1 MNVPRRSVRARG
13 GLLHRAL
20 LCAVAT
26 AVALVAVPAMSA
38 PAAAAAGDDEVLKVL
53 LFYKD
58 NFHASHVQARQA
70 VNALAAELASEHEL
84 TLQVQE
90 TQDPAAF
97 TPQNLA
103 TVDTLVF
110 AQTGGVLFNT
120 AQRDALETYIRD
132 GGGFAGLHYTG
143 WSVGQS
149 EHDVNPFYLK
159 LVGAMSE
166 GHPENPGVRSGR
178 VVVSATG
185 HPLTQGLP
193 ADLTR
198 SDEWYD
204 WTVNPAQNVRT
215 LVEAD
220 ETSYQDL
227 GRQGS
232 THPVTWC
239 QEIDAGRSWY
249 TGMGHEGTAY
259 SEPFM
264 RAQMKH
270 GIAYAAGL
278 TPADCSPPA
287 KDEAGSWS
295 GVTPWPLMPINMAL
309 TSDGTVQSFGSVG
322 GWGNDTTPFDW
333 TGDSSLTQGGQT
345 EIDVW
350 DPSVP
355 RTLANVNDG
364 LLANTT
370 YTDLFCSMQVQNPHT
385 RATMT
390 VGGDDSLGGNAPN
403 DAAIGVTSYTTNTG
417 IRDEAPMNYPRW
429 YPTGTTTAE
438 GDVVVQGGSL
448 RGGPG
453 GPGVLTPEIYR
464 PDEGSGWRLLT
475 GAKSAFAYGDG
486 GNGNGPDENR
496 WWYPRAFVA
505 PGSGT
510 IFNISGTAMFE
521 LDPSGDGTLT
531 PRGTLPSAIA
541 NQGGL
546 GNPVGAT
553 STAAMYRPGKIL
565 QVGGGTWSNGGGP
578 AGARAGFTVDIT
590 GGTANPVIAATEPM
604 EYARHWGTA
613 TVMPD
618 GNVIVTGGSRD
629 NNGNGGYVTN
639 PEIWNPDTGEWT
651 TVEVPYEHARLYHST
666 ALLLPD
672 GRIMIGGG
680 GAPGPRNYRDVEYYS
695 PAYLFD
701 GDQLAERPVITSAP
715 KKVGYDGT
723 FQISTGDDVSRVTL
737 VRNGSVT
744 HGFNNDQNFQDLE
757 FTQAGGTVSIESP
770 VDGTYAP
777 PGSYMLFVFDA
788 DGTPSVAKI
797 IDIDP
802 EVAMDQRSPKVVD
815 QFEYP
820 KLPTEWRG
828 ANPPN
833 VIDVAPGNGRIAPWA
848 VERQVQLVRGTVATN
863 GGLGGTGYQLA
874 LGQSGSIERTLQG
887 LDPGREY
894 RVSLRYARDSRS
906 AAGLGDA
913 SAQLSVGSLD
923 TTITAT
929 GTNPSQ
935 GTNDTTYATFVGS
948 FTADQRSERLSL
960 TGSGIGAGLMVDD
973 LVVIG
978 ADPGLEDAPV
988 HYEFEEGAGTT
999 AANTGTD
1006 ETVGDATLVGTTG
1019 WSANGVFGD
1028 ALDLT
1033 GGSNANTVDLP
1044 DNLLQGE
1051 EDFTTSFW
1059 VRPDTKGN
1067 WINLFHIGDG
1077 LEGAGS
1083 FFQIQMQTQA
1093 AGNTG
1098 LAATFKA
1105 KGDPLQ
1111 ERIYATP
1118 TKDVTANQ
1126 WNHVVF
1132 TREGAVGRLYL
1143 NGVEVASRTDLT
1155 IDMTDVGP
1163 TTNNW
1168 LGRNGYP
1175 DPSFDGLMDDV
1186 RLYTAPLSA
1195 ADVAGLYADG
1205 SALRTTTTVA
1215 VSPESP
1221 SAFGEPL
1228 SVSTEVEGSDAQP
1241 AEGEVELWADGARL
1255 GTPVALEDG
1264 AATFPDVTL
1273 TRGDHE
1279 LEVRYLPADGWRS
1292 SSATVS
1298 HTVLRPP
1305 PPPGVPVHY
1314 TFDETTGGTAGNTGT
1329 DVTVGSATLNPAWR
1343 TATGRFGGAVNLPGG
1358 GAATGNHVTLPND
1371 IAQDFEDEFSVSVW
1385 ANPRSLPNWV
1395 SLFQIGTGQDSF
1407 FLLQSATNGG
1417 TTGFAAS
1424 FKAPGAGTPTE
1435 RLVLGA
1441 GKDLPLNEW
1450 THVVFT
1456 MSGSTGRIYFDGEL
1470 MGTRTDFNLG
1480 IDDVGVNGVTGA
1492 NMLGG
1497 TSWPDGRFNGLVD
1510 DLRLYGHELSEEEV
1524 DELFAGPPPSS
1535 VPVAGDDRYRSA
1547 QGQELTIAA
1556 PGVLGNDV
1564 DADSEDLTAVV
1575 AAGPDHGE
1583 LTLDEDGSFTYVPDE
1598 EFAGADT
1605 FTYRASDG
1613 EHESEPAT
1621 VTVVVAPPVGLDAPQ
1636 VRYALDEG
1644 TGVTAENTGYDGS
1657 IGAADLTGSTAWSQD
1672 PELGTVVDLPGGG
1685 AATANHIELPDNL
1698 DQDLGEDFSVSIW
1711 TNPRALPNWV
1721 PLLQIGSSTD
1731 SFFLLQSS
1739 TQAGPNG
1746 SPTGFAAT
1754 FKAPGDPTQER
1765 LTLGA
1770 GNDLPLDEWTH
1781 VVFTMN
1787 DETGRLYFDGELVG
1801 TRTDFSLGIDD
1812 IGVGGNTTANM
1823 IGGTSW
1829 PDPRWNGLVDD
1840 FRMYGHELSPEEVTE
1855 LFEGPPPNT
1864 APDAAADA
1872 YTTKQ
1877 GDALTVPAPGVLG
1890 NDTDAEADTV
1900 TATGVT
1906 QPAHGTVTLAAN
1918 GSFTYTPAAGF
1929 HGTDTFTYRATDGE
1943 AQSAPATVTITVT
1956 QVTTPPPAPVQTTIT
1971 GSVPTLTY
1979 GKAGTVSVTVTPA
1992 AATGAVTVSLGSTVL
2007 ATGTVAGGRASLALP
2022 ARSVVPGVHTLTLRY
2037 AGDAKHQ
2044 ASSGSASVTVRKA
2057 TPTIKVQAPASV
2069 RKGARATVRVTVT
2082 APDQVP
2088 VTGTVTIKVRGGGTL
2103 TGTLKGGTV
2112 TFKLPK
2118 AGRPG
2123 RLKITATYAG
2133 SDLVSK
2139 GVRTSTIRIRR

>member
-1 MNVPRRSVRARG
+1 MS
-13 GLLHRAL
+13 
-20 LCAVAT
+20 AVALSM
-26 AVALVAVPAMSA
+26 ALVAVPAMST

-70 VNALAAELASEHEL
+70 INALAAELAAENSL
-84 TLQVQE
+84 SLQVQE

-97 TPQNLA
+97 TPENLA

-120 AQRDALETYIRD
+120 AQRAALESYIRG
-132 GGGFAGLHYTG
+132 GGGFAGMHYTG

-149 EHDVNPFYLK
+149 EHDVNPFYLQ

-166 GHPENPGVRSGR
+166 GHPEDPGVRPGR
-178 VVVSATG
+178 VVLKAVG
-185 HPLTQGLP
+185 HPLTAGLP
-193 ADLTR
+193 AEITR

-215 LVEAD
+215 LLEAD
-220 ETSYQDL
+220 ETSYGM

-232 THPVTWC
+232 SHPITWC

-264 RAQMKH
+264 RAQLKK

-278 TPADCSPPA
+278 LEADCSPPA
-287 KDEAGSWS
+287 KDDAGSWS
-295 GVTPWPLMPINMAL
+295 GVTPWPLVPINMAL
-309 TSDGTVQSFGSVG
+309 TPDGKVQSFGSVG
-322 GWGNDTTPFDW
+322 GWGNDTAPYDW
-333 TGDSSLTQGGQT
+333 TGNGSVTQGGQM
-345 EIDVW
+345 EFDVW
-350 DPSVP
+350 DPAQP
-355 RTLANVNDG
+355 RTLANVNAG
-364 LLANTT
+364 LQANNT

-385 RATMT
+385 GATFT

-403 DAAIGVTSYTTNTG
+403 DAAIGVTSYQTG
-417 IRDEAPMNYPRW
+417 KGMRDEAPMNYPRW
-429 YPTGTTTAE
+429 YPTGTTTAD
-438 GDVVVQGGSL
+438 GDIVVQGGSI

-453 GPGVLTPEIYR
+453 GAGVLTPEVYR
-464 PDEGSGWRLLT
+464 PDQGSGWQLLT

-505 PGSGT
+505 PGSGK
-510 IFNISGTAMFE
+510 IFTISGTAMFE
-521 LDPSGDGTLT
+521 LDPSGTGTLT
-531 PRGTLPSAIA
+531 PRGTLPSSVA
-541 NQGGL
+541 NQGTD

-565 QVGGGTWSNGGGP
+565 QVGGGWWANGGGP
-578 AGARAGFTVDIT
+578 DGARAGFTVDIT
-590 GGTANPVIAATEPM
+590 GGTENPVVTATQPM
-604 EYARHWGTA
+604 QYKRHWATA
-613 TVMPD
+613 TVLPD
-618 GNVIVTGGSRD
+618 GDVIVTGGSRE

-639 PEIWNPDTGEWT
+639 AEIWDPDTGEWT
-651 TVEVPYEHARLYHST
+651 TVETPYEHARLYHSS

-672 GRIMIGGG
+672 GRLMVGGG
-680 GAPGPRNYRDVEYYS
+680 GAPGPRNYTDVEYYS
-695 PAYLFD
+695 PSYLFD
-701 GDQLAERPVITSAP
+701 GDAPAVRPVITSAP
-715 KKVGYDGT
+715 KKVGYDGS
-723 FQISTGDDVSRVTL
+723 FQVSTPDSVSRVTL

-757 FTQAGGTVSIESP
+757 FSQAGGTVTIDAP
-770 VDGTYAP
+770 QDGTYAP

-802 EVAMDQRSPKVVD
+802 TVAMDQRSPKVVD

-820 KLPTEWRG
+820 KLPAEWRG

-833 VIDVAPGNGRIAPWA
+833 TIDVAPGNGRIAPW
-848 VERQVQLVRGTVATN
+848 VVDSQVQLVRGTVATN

-894 RVSLRYARDSRS
+894 RLSLRYARDSRS
-906 AAGLGDA
+906 AAGLGSA

-923 TTITAT
+923 TTLTAT
-929 GTNPSQ
+929 ADNPSQ
-935 GTNDTTYATFVGS
+935 GTNDTTYATFVGT

-960 TGSGIGAGLMVDD
+960 TGSGAGAGLMIDD

-978 ADPGLEDAPV
+978 EDPGLADAPV
-988 HYEFEEGAGTT
+988 HYEFEEGTGTT

-1006 ETVGDATLVGTTG
+1006 DSVGSGTLVGTTG
-1019 WSANGVFGD
+1019 WSANGTFGN
-1028 ALDLT
+1028 ALDLK

-1051 EDFTTSFW
+1051 DAFTTSFW

-1077 LEGAGS
+1077 LADAGS

-1105 KGDPLQ
+1105 KGSALQ
-1111 ERIYATP
+1111 ERVYAAP

-1132 TREGAVGRLYL
+1132 TRDGAVGTLYL
-1143 NGVEVASRTDLT
+1143 NGVQIASRSDLT

-1175 DPSFDGLMDDV
+1175 DPSYDGLMDDV
-1186 RLYTAPLSA
+1186 RLYTTSLGA
-1195 ADVAGLYADG
+1195 ADVASLYADG
-1205 SALRTTTTVA
+1205 SSLRTTTTVA
-1215 VSPESP
+1215 VSPASP

-1228 SVSTEVEGSDAQP
+1228 SVSTTVDGSDDQP
-1241 AEGEVELWADGARL
+1241 AEGQVELWVDDARVGSPADLVDGA
-1255 GTPVALEDG
+1255 V
-1264 AATFPDVTL
+1264 TFPDVTL

-1279 LEVRYLPADGWRS
+1279 VEVRYLPADGWRG

-1305 PPPGVPVHY
+1305 PAPGVPVHY
-1314 TFDETTGGTAGNTGT
+1314 TFDAVGGGTEANAGT
-1329 DVTVGSATLNPAWR
+1329 DASVGAATLNPAWR
-1343 TATGRFGGAVNLPGG
+1343 TAAGKFGGAVDLPGG
-1358 GAATGNHVTLPND
+1358 AAATANHVVLPNN
-1371 IAQDFEDEFSVSVW
+1371 IGQDLEDEFSVSIW
-1385 ANPRSLPNWV
+1385 ANPRALPNWV
-1395 SLFQIGTGQDSF
+1395 PLLQIGSSTDTF
-1407 FLLQSATNGG
+1407 FLLQSATQAAGN
-1417 TTGFAAS
+1417 TGFAAT
-1424 FKAPGAGTPTE
+1424 FKQAGNATQE
-1435 RLVLGA
+1435 RLTLGNGGA
-1441 GKDLPLNEW
+1441 AANDELPLNEW

-1456 MSGSTGRIYFDGEL
+1456 MSGSTGKIYFDGQL
-1470 MGTRTDFNLG
+1470 VGTRTDFSLG
-1480 IDDVGVNGVTGA
+1480 IDDVGIGGTTTA
-1492 NMLGG
+1492 NMIGG
-1497 TSWPDGRFNGLVD
+1497 TSWPDQRWNGKVD
-1510 DLRLYGHELSEEEV
+1510 DFRLYGHELSPEEV
-1524 DELFAGPPPSS
+1524 TDLYEGPPPP
-1535 VPVAGDDRYRSA
+1535 VTPVASGERYTA
-1547 QGQELTIAA
+1547 DQGQALVVAA

-1564 DADSEDLTAVV
+1564 DADSEELTAVG
-1575 AAGPDHGE
+1575 ATQPDHGG
-1583 LTLDEDGSFTYVPDE
+1583 LALNGDGSFTYTPDAG
-1598 EFAGADT
+1598 FAGADT

-1621 VTVVVAPPVGLDAPQ
+1621 VTIVVAPAPAVDAPQ

-1644 TGVTAENTGYDGS
+1644 TGATAENTGFDDS
-1657 IGAADLTGSTAWSQD
+1657 VGAAELGGTTAWAED
-1672 PELGTVVDLPGGG
+1672 EELGTVVDLPGG
-1685 AATANHIELPDNL
+1685 ASATGNHIDLPDNL
-1698 DQDLGEDFSVSIW
+1698 DQDLSDEFSVSIW

-1731 SFFLLQSS
+1731 SFFLLQSN
-1739 TQAGPNG
+1739 TQAGPAN
-1746 SPTGFAAT
+1746 SASGFAAT
-1754 FKAPGDPTQER
+1754 FKAPGNPVQER

-1770 GNDLPLDEWTH
+1770 GNDLPLNEWTH

-1787 DETGRLYFDGELVG
+1787 GETGRLYFDGELVG
-1801 TRTDFSLGIDD
+1801 TRTDFTLD
-1812 IGVGGNTTANM
+1812 IGDIGAGGNTTANM

-1840 FRMYGHELSPEEVTE
+1840 FRMYGHELSPDEVTE

-1864 APDAAADA
+1864 APVATADA
-1872 YTTKQ
+1872 YSTKQ
-1877 GDALTVPAPGVLG
+1877 GTALSVAAPGVLG
-1890 NDTDAEADTV
+1890 NDTDADADPV

-1906 QPAHGTVTLAAN
+1906 QPGHGSVTLAGN
-1918 GSFTYTPAAGF
+1918 GSLTYTPAAGF
-1929 HGTDTFTYRATDGE
+1929 HGTDTFSYRATDGTAE
-1943 AQSAPATVTITVT
+1943 SAPATVTITVT
-1956 QVTTPPPAPVQTTIT
+1956 EVSTTPPPPAPESTTIA
-1971 GSVPTLTY
+1971 GSVPTFTF
-1979 GKAGTVSVTVTPA
+1979 GKAGTVSATVTPA
-1992 AATGAVTVSLGSTVL
+1992 TATGTVTVSLGSTVL
-2007 ATGTVAGGRASLALP
+2007 GTGTVAGGKVSIALP
-2022 ARSVVPGVHTLTLRY
+2022 ARSLQPGGHTLTLRY
-2037 AGDAKHQ
+2037 AGDAQHQ
-2044 ASSGSASVTVRKA
+2044 ASSATTVVTVRKA
-2057 TPTIKVQAPASV
+2057 SPTITVQGPASV
-2069 RKGARATVRVTVT
+2069 RTGTRAVVRVTVT
-2082 APDQVP
+2082 APDQVA
-2088 VTGTVTIKVRGGGTL
+2088 VTGKVTIRVRGGGTL
-2103 TGTLKGGTV
+2103 TGTLRGGKV
-2112 TFKLPK
+2112 TFRLPK
-2118 AGRPG
+2118 ATRPG
-2123 RLKITATYAG
+2123 RLKITATYEG
-2133 SDLVSK
+2133 SALVSK
-2139 GVRTSTIRIRR
+2139 AVRTDTIRVRR